1 MGEHPN
7 AAMFRQA
14 MDAFNAGDPA
24 GFASLLADDVVWHQI
39 DGGTLNGRDAVEGSM
54 SGFADIDFTGEIH
67 DVLAT
72 DDHVVGLI
80 NAHVKVG
87 DQEIKYRTAEIL
99 HVSDGKVTER
109 WAFSDD
115 PQAVTDFFSQ
125 FDS

>member
-24 GFASLLADDVVWHQI
+24 GFARLLADDVVWHQI

-67 DVLAT
+67 VVLAT
-72 DDHVVGLI
+72 DAHVVGLI